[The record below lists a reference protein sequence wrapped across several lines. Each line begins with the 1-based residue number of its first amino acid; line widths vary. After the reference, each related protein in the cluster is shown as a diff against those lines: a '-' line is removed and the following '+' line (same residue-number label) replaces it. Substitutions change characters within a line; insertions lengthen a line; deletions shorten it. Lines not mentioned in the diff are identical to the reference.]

1 MRLTLTDEQSL
12 IESSVRDFLAAE
24 YDFSCRQRSVKAPH
38 ACEPAVWR
46 QFAAMGW
53 LGLLVP
59 EAAGGLGAGLLEAG
73 LAMRAFGRHLVV
85 EPYAAS
91 ALLATPLLAAHGRPE
106 QQSAWLPTLIDGSQ
120 RAVLAHE
127 ELAAPLPWL
136 PRTTVARRDDGGWV
150 LQGRKQLVPGACGAD
165 LLLVSARVAGHGP
178 AHRIFVLRPNT
189 AGLQVDAAATADG
202 AQVADVT
209 LQDVRLSDADL
220 LGQDTDAATLL
231 ATACARHLI
240 ALCWEAVGAMEA
252 LQEQTAAYS
261 RQRMQFGQ
269 PLSQFQVVAH
279 RLAEMAVCCVDALA
293 ACELAALRLDAGATE
308 PAVLA
313 SMAKSKVGREARFVA
328 QHGVQLHGAMGVTE
342 ELQVASWFRKLTM
355 FSQQGGSTAAHGRE
369 FGLAMLSTAGWSQ
382 SRTLGPAAEPAP
394 EQR

>member
-24 YDFSCRQRSVKAPH
+24 YGFTRRRRSVQAPH
-38 ACEPAVWR
+38 ACEPTVWR
-46 QFAAMGW
+46 QFAEMGW

-59 EAAGGLGAGLLEAG
+59 GAAGGLGAGLLEAG

-106 QQSAWLPTLIDGSQ
+106 QQSAWLPALVDGSQ
-120 RAVLAHE
+120 RAVFAHE

-136 PRTTVARRDDGGWV
+136 PRATVARREGGGWV
-150 LQGRKQLVPGACGAD
+150 LRGRKQLVPGASGAD
-165 LLLVSARVAGHGP
+165 LLFVSASLDAAGGP
-178 AHRIFVLRPNT
+178 AQRIFAVRPGS
-189 AGLQVDAAATADG
+189 AGLRVDAAVTADG
-202 AQVADVT
+202 AHAADLV
-209 LQDVRLSDADL
+209 LDDVRLSDADL
-220 LGQDTDAATLL
+220 LGEDTDATTSL
-231 ATACARHLI
+231 AVACARHLI

-252 LQEQTAAYS
+252 LQEQTSAYAQ
-261 RQRMQFGQ
+261 QRMQFGQ

-279 RLAEMAVCCVDALA
+279 RLAEMAVCCVDALS
-293 ACELAALRLDAGATE
+293 ACELAALRLDGGATE
-308 PAVLA
+308 PEVLA
-313 SMAKSKVGREARFVA
+313 AMAKSKVGREARFVA

-342 ELQVASWFRKLTM
+342 ELQVASWFRKLTV
-355 FSQQGGSTAAHGRE
+355 FGQQGGSTAAHGRE
-369 FGLAMLSTAGWSQ
+369 FGLAMLRTAGWRE
-382 SRTLGPAAEPAP
+382 SRTLGPAEPAL

>member
-12 IESSVRDFLAAE
+12 IESSVRDFLFAE
-24 YDFSCRQRSVKAPH
+24 YDFARHERSVRAPN

-46 QFAAMGW
+46 QFAEMGW

-59 EAAGGLGAGLLEAG
+59 DAAGGLGAGMLEAG

-106 QQSAWLPTLIDGSQ
+106 QQSAWLPALIDGSQ
-120 RAVLAHE
+120 RAALAHD

-136 PRTTVARRDDGGWV
+136 PRATVASRDTGSWV
-150 LQGRKQLVPGACGAD
+150 LRGRKQLVPGACAAD
-165 LLLVSARVAGHGP
+165 LLFVSASLDAAGGP
-178 AHRIFVLRPNT
+178 AHRIFVVRPGT
-189 AGLQVDAAATADG
+189 AGLRVDAAATADG
-202 AQVADVT
+202 AQVADLT

-220 LGQDTDAATLL
+220 LGEDTDATTPL
-231 ATACARHLI
+231 AEACARYLVT
-240 ALCWEAVGAMEA
+240 LCWEAVGAMEA
-252 LQEQTAAYS
+252 LQEQTAAYAQ
-261 RQRMQFGQ
+261 QRMQFGQ

-279 RLAEMAVCCVDALA
+279 RLAEMAVCCVEALA
-293 ACELAALRLDAGATE
+293 SCELAALRLDCGAAE
-308 PAVLA
+308 SEVLA
-313 SMAKSKVGREARFVA
+313 AMAKSKVGREARFVA
-328 QHGVQLHGAMGVTE
+328 QNGVQLHGAMGVTE
-342 ELQVASWFRKLTM
+342 ELQVASWFRKLAV

-369 FGLAMLSTAGWSQ
+369 FGLAMLRTAGWSE
-382 SRTLGPAAEPAP
+382 SRTLGPAAPAL